1 MIMKTSGALLWILT
15 LLGNASGKC
24 FEGRN
29 ELADAVS
36 EYLADSSP
44 DTPVAQ
50 EYGWPIGKWCV
61 SEVTDFSEIFA
72 NATDFNE
79 DLSEWDT
86 SSGVTME
93 KMFMMAQ
100 SFNQPL
106 SSWNTANV
114 QDLRYMFLGASSFDQ
129 SLSSWKTSNVQNTKS
144 MFFGAVSFNGDV
156 SSWDVVNCMDMV
168 GMFFGARSFNGDIS
182 KWKVS
187 EQTKMDDMFLEA
199 SSFQQD
205 LCSWGQHVQAQAGEN
220 MFQGT
225 SCPSTDDPDWTRAT
239 KGPFCY
245 ECDRFNYQQVPQKAV
260 QSLFWM
266 LPYKL
271 FVVGL
276 VVTGGFAWRRHERNA
291 GIDPTNHE
299 LAEFEN
305 LQIIRQ
311 G

>member
-1 MIMKTSGALLWILT
+1 MKSRGGVSLSLWLLSLT
-15 LLGNASGKC
+15 RSASGKC
-24 FEGRN
+24 FEGRH

-36 EYLADSSP
+36 DYVADNSP

-61 SEVTDFSEIFA
+61 SEVTDFSEIFE

-86 SSGVTME
+86 SSATTMA
-93 KMFMMAQ
+93 KMFIMAK

-106 SSWNTANV
+106 SSWNTGNV

-129 SLSSWKTSNVQNTKS
+129 SLSSWKTSNVLNMKS
-144 MFFGAVSFNGDV
+144 MFFGAASFNGDV
-156 SSWDVVNCMDMV
+156 STWDVVNCMNMV

-182 KWKVS
+182 KWEVS
-187 EQTKMDDMFLEA
+187 DQTIMDDMFMEA
-199 SSFQQD
+199 NSFQQD

-239 KGPFCY
+239 AGPFCY
-245 ECDRFNYQQVPQKAV
+245 ECDRFNYQQVSQKASR
-260 QSLFWM
+260 SLFYM

-271 FVVGL
+271 FVL
-276 VVTGGFAWRRHERNA
+276 VVAVAGGFAWRYHARTA
-291 GIDPTNHE
+291 GIDPSNHE
-299 LAEFEN
+299 LVEFEN
-305 LQIIRQ
+305 LQLV
-311 G
+311 